1 MIAHLHPTAKLLEK
15 MSERGTYWPDVE
27 SDLLKPET
35 VTPVEGSRTRLRV
48 CGVSWQGYV
57 EPGKSEGHWVLVGV
71 RPRDRA
77 EEGTG
82 TPVVGVPVRLSMPR
96 SSGGSGRRWP
106 SSWSELQGRLIEQGY
121 RLEQGR
127 THIGV
132 YDQGRRVSTLP
143 VTSSD
148 HRALVNAC
156 TQLRREAG
164 IDVRR

>member
-1 MIAHLHPTAKLLEK
+1 MHLHPTTRLLAR
-15 MSERGTYWPDVE
+15 MQERGTYWPDVE
-27 SDLLKPET
+27 ADLQDPET
-35 VTPVEGSRTRLRV
+35 VTPVEGFASRLRLA
-48 CGVSWQGYV
+48 GKEWQGYV

-71 RPRDRA
+71 RPRERA
-77 EEGTG
+77 EQGLHA
-82 TPVVGVPVRLSMPR
+82 PVIGVEVSRSIPR

-127 THIGV
+127 NHIGV
-132 YDQGRRVSTLP
+132 FDGDRRVSTLP
-143 VTSSD
+143 VTASD

-156 TQLRREAG
+156 TQLRREAD

>member
-1 MIAHLHPTAKLLEK
+1 MQLHPTTRLLAN
-15 MSERGTYWPDVE
+15 MQERGTYWPDVE
-27 SDLLKPET
+27 ADLTKPES
-35 VTPVEGSRTRLRV
+35 VTPVEGSATRLRLA
-48 CGVSWQGYV
+48 GKEWQGYA
-57 EPGKSEGHWVLVGV
+57 EPGHSEGHYVLVGV
-71 RPRDRA
+71 RPRRRA

-82 TPVVGVPVRLSMPR
+82 TPVVGVPVKMSIPR

-132 YDQGRRVSTLP
+132 YDGEARVSTLP